1 VHEALDGPLL
11 LKVHGENDS
20 GGLMERHFEKELN
33 NLKGTLERMARLSEE
48 SLLYSTRALLEEDKS
63 LAEKCFSNERMIN
76 NLEIDIDHGVADFFA
91 LFQPVAIDLRFMLA
105 IQKINNDLE
114 RIGDHC
120 INIAQSAI
128 SLAGFRQK
136 TGLLE
141 LPKMIAVGQA
151 MLHDACE
158 SFFTKNLQ
166 LARTVLETDDII
178 DELNRANT
186 REAIQLV
193 KTDKT
198 SIEMALELLRISRN
212 LERIGDLSTNIAE
225 EVIFH
230 VQARVVKHHA
240 DDATPRKA
248 EDKRHEA

>member
-1 VHEALDGPLL
+1 
-11 LKVHGENDS
+11 
-20 GGLMERHFEKELN
+20 MERHFEKELN
-33 NLKGTLERMARLSEE
+33 NLKTTLEKMSRLSQE
-48 SLLYSTRALLEEDKS
+48 SLAYATRALLEEDKT
-63 LAEKCFSNERMIN
+63 LAEKTFANERMIN

-114 RIGDHC
+114 RPGAHC
-120 INIAQSAI
+120 INIAQSSI
-128 SLAGFRQK
+128 SVAGFQQK

-141 LPKMIAVGQA
+141 LPKMVAIGQG

-186 REAIQLV
+186 REAINLV
-193 KTDKT
+193 KADKT
-198 SIEMALELLRISRN
+198 SIEMALELMRISRN

-240 DDATPRKA
+240 DERKPLPS
-248 EDKRHEA
+248 EERREA

>member
-1 VHEALDGPLL
+1 
-11 LKVHGENDS
+11 
-20 GGLMERHFEKELN
+20 MERHFEKELN
-33 NLKGTLERMARLSEE
+33 NLKNTLEKMSRLTQE
-48 SLLYSTRALLEEDKS
+48 SLSCATRALLEEDKA
-63 LAEKCFSNERMIN
+63 LAEKCFANERAIN

-105 IQKINNDLE
+105 IQKINNDME

-128 SLAGFRQK
+128 SVAGFQPK
-136 TGLLE
+136 TGLME
-141 LPKMIAVGQA
+141 LPKMISVAQS

-178 DELNRANT
+178 DEMNRANT
-186 REAIQLV
+186 REAIQMV
-193 KTDKT
+193 KNDKA
-198 SIEMALELLRISRN
+198 SIEMALEVLRISRN
-212 LERIGDLSTNIAE
+212 LERIGDLSTNVAE

-240 DDATPRKA
+240 DDNKSRP

>member
-1 VHEALDGPLL
+1 
-11 LKVHGENDS
+11 
-20 GGLMERHFEKELN
+20 MERHFEKELN
-33 NLKGTLERMARLSEE
+33 NLKGTLEKMSRLAQE
-48 SLLYSTRALLEEDKS
+48 SLAHDTRALLEEDKT
-63 LAEKCFSNERMIN
+63 LAEKTFTNERAIN

-120 INIAQSAI
+120 VNIAQSSI
-128 SLAGFRQK
+128 SVAGYEQK

-141 LPKMIAVGQA
+141 LPKMISIGQS

-193 KTDKT
+193 KSDKT

-240 DDATPRKA
+240 DDQDHKARMAA

>member
-1 VHEALDGPLL
+1 
-11 LKVHGENDS
+11 
-20 GGLMERHFEKELN
+20 MERHFEKELN
-33 NLKGTLERMARLSEE
+33 NLKATLEKMARLVQE
-48 SLLYSTRALLEEDKS
+48 SMNFATRALIEEDRTI
-63 LAEKCFSNERMIN
+63 AEKTFTNERIIN
-76 NLEIDIDHGVADFFA
+76 QLEIQIDHGVADFFA

-120 INIAQSAI
+120 INIAQSSI
-128 SLAGFRQK
+128 SCAAFHQK

-141 LPKMIAVGQA
+141 LPKMITIGQG

-158 SFFTKNLQ
+158 CFFTKNLQ

-178 DELNRANT
+178 DELNRSNT

-193 KTDKT
+193 KNDKT

-212 LERIGDLSTNIAE
+212 IERIGDLSTNIAE
-225 EVIFH
+225 EMIFH
-230 VQARVVKHHA
+230 VQAKVVKHHA
-240 DDATPRKA
+240 DDHTGEHHKNNASGER
-248 EDKRHEA
+248 RHEA

>member
-1 VHEALDGPLL
+1 
-11 LKVHGENDS
+11 
-20 GGLMERHFEKELN
+20 MERHFEKELN
-33 NLKGTLERMARLSEE
+33 NLRAKLEEMARLCQE
-48 SLLYSTRALLEEDKS
+48 SLSCSTRAYLEADKS
-63 LAEKCFSNERMIN
+63 IAERAFSNERNIN
-76 NLEIDIDHGVADFFA
+76 NLEITLDQLVADCFA
-91 LFQPVAIDLRFMLA
+91 LYQPVAVDLRLLLA

-120 INIAQSAI
+120 INIAQSSI
-128 SLAGFRQK
+128 SCVSFANSGSSNIGQ
-136 TGLLE
+136 LE
-141 LPKMIAVGQA
+141 LPKMIQIAQS

-166 LARTVLETDDII
+166 LARTVLESDDML

-186 REAIQLV
+186 RQAIQVV
-193 KTDKT
+193 KSDSS

-230 VQARVVKHHA
+230 VQARVVEHHR
-240 DDATPRKA
+240 DEMEA
-248 EDKRHEA
+248 ESRAAKTSH

>member
-1 VHEALDGPLL
+1 
-11 LKVHGENDS
+11 
-20 GGLMERHFEKELN
+20 MERHFEKELN
-33 NLKGTLERMARLSEE
+33 NLKATLEKMARLTQE
-48 SLLYSTRALLEEDKS
+48 SLLYSTRALLEEDKA

-128 SLAGFRQK
+128 SVAGFHEK
-136 TGLLE
+136 HGLME
-141 LPKMIAVGQA
+141 LPKMINIGQT

-186 REAIQLV
+186 REAIHLV
-193 KTDKT
+193 KNDPT

-212 LERIGDLSTNIAE
+212 LERIGDLSTNVAE

-240 DDATPRKA
+240 DENKLRIS
-248 EDKRHEA
+248 EEKRHEA